1 MSGVVDLHAHVV
13 LDGAFGAAGSYG
25 PEHGFDG
32 DGLEFFRVGQYTMKP
47 IPYRGSVFMDVER
60 RLAEMDRVG
69 IDRQMLSPNPL
80 TFLGGV
86 EPAPAIEFARA
97 TNDSMAALVATHPER
112 LLGAAQLPMQDPDA
126 AIVELE
132 RAIGDLGL
140 VAGYIGT
147 DYGMAPDDLRF
158 DEFYGRVVE
167 LDVPLFVHGVT
178 NDGRGPVD
186 DSRLRRFG
194 LDLIVGYTYE
204 ETLAASA
211 FVLGGVLDRHL
222 DLDVCLSHGG
232 GAIVNMASVAGAVIG
247 VGNRYAYCA
256 SKGAVAGITRS
267 VALDYVGQ
275 GIRCNAICPGTVQS
289 PSLDERLAAT
299 GDAEAARAAFVARQP
314 MGRLGRTEEIAQ
326 LALYLA
332 SDESAYTTGQMHV
345 IDGGWT
351 MA

>member
-1 MSGVVDLHAHVV
+1 MTVSGVVDLHAHVV
-13 LDGAFGAAGSYG
+13 LDGAFNAAGIYG
-25 PEHGFDG
+25 PEHGLDVDG
-32 DGLEFFRVGQYTMKP
+32 VEFFRVGEYTLKP

-86 EPAPAIEFARA
+86 ESAPAIDFAQA
-97 TNDSMAALVATHPER
+97 TNDSMAALVAAHPER

-132 RAIGDLGL
+132 RAICNLGL

-147 DYGMAPDDLRF
+147 DYGIAPDDLRF
-158 DEFYGRVVE
+158 EEFYGRVAE

-178 NDGRGPVD
+178 NDGRGPVA

-204 ETLAASA
+204 ETLAAAA
-211 FVLGGVLDRHL
+211 FVLGGVLDRHQ

-232 GAIVNMASVAGAVIG
+232 GAIAFLAQRFDSMASFLGHESDFVASLSRLWFDSHLEPGLARDLVIDT
-247 VGNRYAYCA
+247 VGIDRMVY
-256 SKGAVAGITRS
+256 
-267 VALDYVGQ
+267 
-275 GIRCNAICPGTVQS
+275 GTNFGGWDT
-289 PSLDERLAAT
+289 PAAT
-299 GDAEAARAAFVARQP
+299 DDFDAALTENAHRLLRLEA
-314 MGRLGRTEEIAQ
+314 I
-326 LALYLA
+326 
-332 SDESAYTTGQMHV
+332 S
-345 IDGGWT
+345 
-351 MA
+351 